1 MFDYIKLEYQIKFER
16 KVFWNKTPSIIFRS
30 VLGAQLK
37 KITCVLKNNKCQEC
51 VLKDNC
57 VYACFFETP
66 IDKNHNILLGRDK
79 APHPFTL
86 NVVLINDISA
96 TVEIV
101 FIGKS
106 KNYIPY
112 ITLALERAGCEGVS
126 KSRTLF
132 KIINIKNNNSSFNF
146 DIKTIS
152 DLSKKWPFD
161 TSLVDFN
168 KIKFLTP
175 CRIKKQGHYL
185 DNILANDFV
194 IAMERRISILDKIY
208 GDGTFVIKDIEPD
221 IISYSL
227 NQKWVDLNYYS
238 SRQKTALKI
247 GGVVGELLIPNEVDK
262 YYLQIFQ
269 ASEIFNIGKN
279 ISMGLGKIIL
289 LKEE

>member
-1 MFDYIKLEYQIKFER
+1 MIDFIKLEYQIKFEG

-51 VLKDNC
+51 VLRDNC

-66 IDKNHNILLGRDK
+66 IDKTHTILLGRDK

-86 NVVLINDISA
+86 NVFLIDALTA
-96 TVEIV
+96 TVEIT

-112 ITLALERAGCEGVS
+112 ITLALERAGNEGVS
-126 KSRTLF
+126 KSRTLY
-132 KIINIKNNNSSFNF
+132 KIIDVKSNNSFFRF
-146 DIKTIS
+146 DIRTIS
-152 DLSKKWPFD
+152 NFSNSWPLEN
-161 TSLVDFN
+161 SEKDFN

-185 DNILANDFV
+185 DNILANDFI
-194 IAMERRISILDKIY
+194 IAMGRRITILDKIY

-221 IISYSL
+221 IMSCSV

-247 GGVVGELLIPNEVDK
+247 GGVVGELVIPKELDK
-262 YYLQIFQ
+262 YYLQIFH
-269 ASEIFNIGKN
+269 AAEIFNIGKN
-279 ISMGLGKIIL
+279 ISMGLGKILL